1 MERRALLAVVISIL
15 ILVVYQ
21 EVVLKRLYAPSAVP
35 PESSEPP
42 TAAPAAPEAA
52 PPPAA
57 APALA
62 PPEAAAA
69 PAVEGNDV
77 VVDTDLYEAVFATAG
92 ARLKSLVLKRFRT
105 TVAADS
111 PPLQMI
117 QYPVDNRLP
126 LGVALVGA
134 SQRSDAGVVYRVDQ
148 PQHVDIPPAGSAV
161 LTFTG
166 ELDGATVRKRIEMH
180 GDVY

>member
-21 EVVLKRLYAPSAVP
+21 EVVLKRLYTPSARP
-35 PESSEPP
+35 PESEPP
-42 TAAPAAPEAA
+42 AAAPAAPEAA
-52 PPPAA
+52 PPQAA
-57 APALA
+57 APALV

-77 VVDTDLYEAVFATAG
+77 VVDTDLYEAVFTTAG

-111 PPLQMI
+111 PPL
-117 QYPVDNRLP
+117 
-126 LGVALVGA
+126 
-134 SQRSDAGVVYRVDQ
+134 
-148 PQHVDIPPAGSAV
+148 
-161 LTFTG
+161 
-166 ELDGATVRKRIEMH
+166 
-180 GDVY
+180 